1 MKKKD
6 FVTLMM
12 SVVGGILF
20 ALGMCM
26 ALLPEWN
33 AMTQGVVIGAVGLVV
48 LLVMLLVRRKMD
60 GKPAIV
66 FSGKAIATTLFGIFS
81 TVVFGI
87 GMCMTMVW
95 NMMIPGI
102 AVGIVG
108 ILLLL
113 CLDDIVV
120 QIRFFRRFR
129 F

>member
-33 AMTQGVVIGAVGLVV
+33 AMTQGVVIGTVGLVV

-108 ILLLL
+108 IILLL
-113 CLDDIVV
+113 CLSPVCKGLK
-120 QIRFFRRFR
+120 
-129 F
+129 

>member
-12 SVVGGILF
+12 GVVGGILF

-33 AMTQGVVIGAVGLVV
+33 AMTQWGVAGAVGLAA
-48 LLVMLLVRRKMD
+48 LLAMLLVRRKMD

-81 TVVFGI
+81 TVVFGV
-87 GMCMTMVW
+87 GMCVSANDKM
-95 NMMIPGI
+95 
-102 AVGIVG
+102 
-108 ILLLL
+108 
-113 CLDDIVV
+113 
-120 QIRFFRRFR
+120 
-129 F
+129 

>member
-33 AMTQGVVIGAVGLVV
+33 AMTQGVVIGAVGLAV

-108 ILLLL
+108 IILLL
-113 CLDDIVV
+113 CLIP
-120 QIRFFRRFR
+120 ICKGLK
-129 F
+129 